1 MDLTPRNSNPS
12 SRSSSASRPPTG
24 SVFPGLRHRNS
35 IPSSNSIRPRVPRA
49 RPRTAGAPTP
59 WSARQ
64 RPVSAPDTAAA
75 PTDTEGRSPLLRGL
89 RRAVSVPAPVTTA
102 TFTCSTEP
110 LSPGLFTRTDTFTF
124 VGAVWATSGVG
135 GASGVGFAAGAASA
149 GASTAGSR
157 GGAATAPTGTGSA
170 AAVWAGTAGS
180 ATDGSTTVRESSSS
194 RPASSKTAVVASAR
208 SGTDGIGMSGTP
220 LSARAGELVA
230 AVSAST
236 ARQTT
241 DRRAA
246 PPDRDRIT

>member
-1 MDLTPRNSNPS
+1 MDLTPRNSSPS

-49 RPRTAGAPTP
+49 RPRTTGAPTP
-59 WSARQ
+59 WAARQ
-64 RPVSAPDTAAA
+64 RPVSPPDTAAA
-75 PTDTEGRSPLLRGL
+75 PADTEGRSPLLRLRPRLLCLRPSPQRRSPARPSRCRRGCSL
-89 RRAVSVPAPVTTA
+89 GQTRSRSSARSGRRPAWEVRRASDSRLVRLA
-102 TFTCSTEP
+102 
-110 LSPGLFTRTDTFTF
+110 
-124 VGAVWATSGVG
+124 
-135 GASGVGFAAGAASA
+135 A

-157 GGAATAPTGTGSA
+157 GGAATAPPGTGSA

-180 ATDGSTTVRESSSS
+180 ATDGSTTVRGSSSS